1 MFVVVVNADDDEEGS
16 TDDEGEDGLDL
27 SNMFDEIPQDT
38 DDIIETI
45 DALEQDLFPP
55 LTPSPVA
62 TQQQPQEPTEKQ
74 SDIPTKKPTKK
85 PSEMASKEPIGT
97 PTHRAFSSP
106 QGSSKCKVQ
115 TPHRCITVNQESSED
130 SDVPVVKYK
139 VMKSQAKIVL
149 FLVYV
154 LSQVVYVNFT

>member
-1 MFVVVVNADDDEEGS
+1 MMFVVVVNADYEEEGS
-16 TDDEGEDGLDL
+16 MDDEGEDGLDL
-27 SNMFDEIPQDT
+27 SNMFDEMPQDT

-62 TQQQPQEPTEKQ
+62 TQQQPQEPTKKQ
-74 SDIPTKKPTKK
+74 SDIPTKKP
-85 PSEMASKEPIGT
+85 SEVASKESIDT
-97 PTHRAFSSP
+97 PTCRAFSSP
-106 QGSSKCKVQ
+106 QSSFKRKVQ
-115 TPHRCITVNQESSED
+115 TPCRCITVDQESSED

>member
-1 MFVVVVNADDDEEGS
+1 MMFVVVNADDDEEGS
-16 TDDEGEDGLDL
+16 MDDEGEDGLDL

-45 DALEQDLFPP
+45 ETIDALEQDLFPP

-62 TQQQPQEPTEKQ
+62 TQQQPQDSTEKQ
-74 SDIPTKKPTKK
+74 SDIPTKK

-97 PTHRAFSSP
+97 PTP
-106 QGSSKCKVQ
+106 
-115 TPHRCITVNQESSED
+115 TPTPISVNQESSED

>member
-1 MFVVVVNADDDEEGS
+1 MMFVVVVNADDDEEGS

-27 SNMFDEIPQDT
+27 SNMFDEIQDT

-45 DALEQDLFPP
+45 DALGQDLFAP

-62 TQQQPQEPTEKQ
+62 TQQQPQEPTKKQ
-74 SDIPTKKPTKK
+74 SDIPTKK

-106 QGSSKCKVQ
+106 KGSSKRKVG
-115 TPHRCITVNQESSED
+115 TPHRRITVDQESSED

>member
-16 TDDEGEDGLDL
+16 TDDEREDGLDL
-27 SNMFDEIPQDT
+27 SDMFDEIPQDT

-45 DALEQDLFPP
+45 DALEQDLFPL

-62 TQQQPQEPTEKQ
+62 TQQQPQDSTEKQ
-74 SDIPTKKPTKK
+74 SDIPTKK
-85 PSEMASKEPIGT
+85 PSEMASKEPIDT
-97 PTHRAFSSP
+97 PTCRAFSSL
-106 QGSSKCKVQ
+106 QSSSKHKVQ
-115 TPHRCITVNQESSED
+115 TPHRHITVDKESSED

-154 LSQVVYVNFT
+154 LSQVF

>member
-1 MFVVVVNADDDEEGS
+1 MMFVVANADDDEEGS

-45 DALEQDLFPP
+45 ETIDALEQDLFPP

-62 TQQQPQEPTEKQ
+62 AQQQPQDSTKKQ
-74 SDIPTKKPTKK
+74 SDIPD
-85 PSEMASKEPIGT
+85 
-97 PTHRAFSSP
+97 RAFSSP
-106 QGSSKCKVQ
+106 QSSSKCKVQ
-115 TPHRCITVNQESSED
+115 TPRRHIPVDKESSED

-154 LSQVVYVNFT
+154 LSQVF